1 MTPGQGPA
9 NAHTGPYSP
18 TDAFGFGWKKFVD
31 NIGPILI
38 GMLVLFVA
46 AFVINV
52 VWNLFVGL
60 VLEGATGVGLF
71 ASLLFTAV
79 TGLIAF
85 VVQFLIQAAITRAAL
100 ALTDGR
106 PIELQTL
113 FSTDQLPAVILGSIL
128 ISIAASIGLLLC
140 IIPGLVVY
148 FFAQFFVHFAIDKRL
163 DAIEAIKASFAFVN
177 ANVGQVLVFTLLF
190 IGAYIAGAI
199 LCGIGLLV
207 AVPVAIIAQA
217 YTFRRLQGEPV
228 AA

>member
-1 MTPGQGPA
+1 MPA
-9 NAHTGPYSP
+9 GGATNAHTGPYSP
-18 TDAFGFGWKKFVD
+18 TDAFAFGWKKFTE
-31 NIGPILI
+31 NLGPILI
-38 GMLVLFVA
+38 GMLVLFVGA
-46 AFVINV
+46 LVINF
-52 VWNLFVGL
+52 VWNLLVGTL
-60 VLEGATGVGLF
+60 LDNATGVGLF

-79 TGLIAF
+79 SGLVLF

-113 FSTDQLPAVILGSIL
+113 FSTDQLPAVVLGSIL

-140 IIPGLVVY
+140 IVPGIIVY

-163 DAIEAIKASFAFVN
+163 DAIAAIKASFAFVN
-177 ANVGQVLVFTLLF
+177 ANVGQVLVFSLLF
-190 IGAYIAGAI
+190 LVAYVVGAI
-199 LCGIGLLV
+199 LCGVGLLV